1 MRIVNRCHH
10 VKIERLHRGL
20 HSVRTE
26 LLVDAGQI
34 RPERAAVWKRKTR
47 NAMTR
52 RARRA
57 PVVEVN
63 LACEKRF
70 SNVWR
75 ARWQHFAGN
84 GSGMGGRLRRFA
96 SGPGL
101 EKRSRRATR

>member
-57 PVVEVN
+57 PVVEVK

-75 ARWQHFAGN
+75 ARWQHFAGD
-84 GSGMGGRLRRFA
+84 GRAIAGRFA

-101 EKRSRRATR
+101 EKWSRRATRQS

>member
-1 MRIVNRCHH
+1 
-10 VKIERLHRGL
+10 
-20 HSVRTE
+20 
-26 LLVDAGQI
+26 
-34 RPERAAVWKRKTR
+34 
-47 NAMTR
+47 MTR

-84 GSGMGGRLRRFA
+84 GSGMGGRLRDGLRLGRGSR
-96 SGPGL
+96 SGAG
-101 EKRSRRATR
+101 EQRGRANAEENEFS